1 MTIDR
6 VRMIGNIAQVR
17 LQSLRQEEE
26 KFKNWSIY
34 CQIIGVM
41 IFSFVMHTPYYF
53 TDTHY
58 KNLVND
64 SSIPEEQ
71 TGSVMDL
78 WAIYQILYATTMKSL
93 PVIIVVTLNII
104 LIKRLRVVWRRR
116 KRISETVTHL

>member
-17 LQSLRQEEE
+17 LQSLRQGEE

-64 SSIPEEQ
+64 SSIHEEQ

-116 KRISETVTHL
+116 KRISETVSHF